1 MVLLPMISS
10 ILTSDDLVVIQHDL
24 QDALVQEAGV
34 GPAMEQGLNGWRNRQ
49 AQPEEYPSLS
59 DDSAQVPE
67 YRLELVSAFSLLKQ
81 KSFGSLL

>member
-34 GPAMEQGLNGWRNRQ
+34 GPAMEQGLNG
-49 AQPEEYPSLS
+49 
-59 DDSAQVPE
+59 
-67 YRLELVSAFSLLKQ
+67 
-81 KSFGSLL
+81 